1 MSFKVGM
8 ISLGCPKNQV
18 DAEHMLSRLH
28 EAGYYITNDES
39 GADVVIINTC
49 GFIDDAKKEAIE
61 NILEMAA
68 LKNEGR
74 IKGIVVTGCL
84 AERFREEVADEFPE
98 VNVVLG
104 LGSSKDICAAV
115 EAAYQGDAYSSFEG
129 APDINDEP
137 DRILTTPPYTAY
149 LRVADG
155 CDNCCTYCTIPQIRG
170 RFRSRTM
177 ENVLDE
183 ARRLAV
189 RGVKELVVV
198 AQDTTRYGE
207 DLYGEPRL
215 AELLENLSKIDGIKW
230 IRTLYTYP
238 DRITDK
244 LLDVMAREKKVLSY
258 LDIPLQHCNG
268 EILRNM
274 NRHGDRASLTALI
287 NKIRAKIPDIT
298 LRTTFITGFPAETE
312 EQFRELCEFTEEI
325 GFDRLGCF
333 AYSAEE
339 GTVAADM
346 EAQVDEEVKTRRAEI
361 IMDIQSRIVER
372 KNSERIGSTVQVIVE
387 GYDDYIKCYFGR
399 STADAPEIDA
409 KVFFCTDGVKLGEG
423 DIVSVEITDTIEYD
437 LLGCLQ
443 DSSDEE

>member
-8 ISLGCPKNQV
+8 ISLGCPKNQI

-28 EAGYYITNDES
+28 EGGYHITNDES
-39 GADVVIINTC
+39 SADVVIINTC

-68 LKNEGR
+68 LKAEGR
-74 IKGIVVTGCL
+74 IKGLVVTGCL
-84 AERFREEVADEFPE
+84 AQRFKDEVASEFPE

-104 LGSSKDICAAV
+104 LGANKDICKAVKAAHDG
-115 EAAYQGDAYSSFEG
+115 ENYTDFSDKA
-129 APDINDEP
+129 DINREP

-177 ENVLDE
+177 ENVIDE
-183 ARRLAV
+183 AKRLAA

-207 DLYGEPRL
+207 DLYGEPKL
-215 AELLENLSKIDGIKW
+215 AELLSELCKIDGIEW

-244 LLDVMAREKKVLSY
+244 LLDTMANEDKLVNY

-274 NRHGDRASLTALI
+274 NRRGDRASLTSLI
-287 NKIRAKIPDIT
+287 AKIRAKMPDIT
-298 LRTTFITGFPAETE
+298 LRTTFITGFPGETE
-312 EQFRELCEFTEEI
+312 AQFTELCEFVEEI

-346 EAQVDEEVKTRRAEI
+346 EGQVEDETKLRRAEI
-361 IMDIQSRIVER
+361 IMDIQSRKIER
-372 KNSERIGSTVQVIVE
+372 KNAEHIGSVKQVLVE
-387 GYDDYIKCYFGR
+387 GYDGYIKCFFGR
-399 STADAPEIDA
+399 SRGDAPEIDA
-409 KVFFCTDGVKLGEG
+409 KVFFCTDGIKLNEG
-423 DIVSVEITDTIEYD
+423 DIVNVEITDTIEYD
-437 LLGCLQ
+437 LLGLLT
-443 DSSDEE
+443 E

>member
-8 ISLGCPKNQV
+8 ISLGCPKNQI

-28 EAGYYITNDES
+28 EGGYHITNDES
-39 GADVVIINTC
+39 SADVVIINTC

-68 LKNEGR
+68 LKAEGR
-74 IKGIVVTGCL
+74 IKGLVVTGCL
-84 AERFREEVADEFPE
+84 AQRFKDEVASEFPE

-104 LGSSKDICAAV
+104 LGANKDICKAV
-115 EAAYQGDAYSSFEG
+115 KAAYDGENYTDFSDKA
-129 APDINDEP
+129 DINREP

-177 ENVLDE
+177 ENVIDE
-183 ARRLAV
+183 AKRLAA

-207 DLYGEPRL
+207 DLYGEPKL
-215 AELLENLSKIDGIKW
+215 AELLSELCKIDGIEW

-244 LLDVMAREKKVLSY
+244 LLDTMANEDKLVNY

-274 NRHGDRASLTALI
+274 NRRGDRASLTSLI
-287 NKIRAKIPDIT
+287 AKIRAKMPDIT
-298 LRTTFITGFPAETE
+298 LRTTFITGFPGETE
-312 EQFRELCEFTEEI
+312 AQFTELCEFVEEI

-346 EAQVDEEVKTRRAEI
+346 EGQVEDETKLRRAEI
-361 IMDIQSRIVER
+361 IMDIQSRKIER
-372 KNSERIGSTVQVIVE
+372 KNAEHIGSVKQVLVE
-387 GYDDYIKCYFGR
+387 GYDGYIKCFFGR
-399 STADAPEIDA
+399 SRGDAPEIDA
-409 KVFFCTDGVKLGEG
+409 KVFFCTDGIKLNEG
-423 DIVSVEITDTIEYD
+423 DIVNVEITDTIEYD
-437 LLGCLQ
+437 LLGLLT
-443 DSSDEE
+443 E

>member
-8 ISLGCPKNQV
+8 ISLGCPKNQI

-28 EAGYYITNDES
+28 EGGYHITNDES
-39 GADVVIINTC
+39 SADVVIINTC

-68 LKNEGR
+68 LKAEGR
-74 IKGIVVTGCL
+74 IKGLVVTGCL
-84 AERFREEVADEFPE
+84 AQRFKGEVASEFPE

-104 LGSSKDICAAV
+104 LGANKDICKAV
-115 EAAYQGDAYSSFEG
+115 KAAYGGENYTDFSDKA
-129 APDINDEP
+129 DINREP

-177 ENVLDE
+177 ENVMDE
-183 ARRLAV
+183 AKRLAA

-207 DLYGEPRL
+207 DLYGEPKL
-215 AELLENLSKIDGIKW
+215 AELLSELCKIDGIEW

-244 LLDVMAREKKVLSY
+244 LLDTMANEDKLVNY

-274 NRHGDRASLTALI
+274 NRRGDRASLTSLI
-287 NKIRAKIPDIT
+287 AKIRAKMPDIT
-298 LRTTFITGFPAETE
+298 LRTTFITGFPGETE
-312 EQFRELCEFTEEI
+312 AQFTELCEFVEEI

-346 EAQVDEEVKTRRAEI
+346 EGQVEDETKLRRAEI
-361 IMDIQSRIVER
+361 IMDIQSRKIER
-372 KNSERIGSTVQVIVE
+372 KNAEHIGSVKQVLVE
-387 GYDDYIKCYFGR
+387 GYDGYIKCFFGR
-399 STADAPEIDA
+399 SRGDAPEIDA
-409 KVFFCTDGVKLGEG
+409 KVFFCTDGIKLNEG
-423 DIVSVEITDTIEYD
+423 DIVNVEITDTIEYD
-437 LLGCLQ
+437 LLGLLT
-443 DSSDEE
+443 E

>member
-8 ISLGCPKNQV
+8 ISLGCPKNQI

-28 EAGYYITNDES
+28 EGGYHITNDES
-39 GADVVIINTC
+39 SADVVIINTC

-68 LKNEGR
+68 LKAEGR
-74 IKGIVVTGCL
+74 IKGLVVTGCL
-84 AERFREEVADEFPE
+84 AQRFKGEVASEFPE

-104 LGSSKDICAAV
+104 LGANKDICKAV
-115 EAAYQGDAYSSFEG
+115 KAAYDGENYTDFSDKA
-129 APDINDEP
+129 DINREP

-177 ENVLDE
+177 ENVIDE
-183 ARRLAV
+183 AKRLAA

-207 DLYGEPRL
+207 DLYGEPKL
-215 AELLENLSKIDGIKW
+215 AELLSELCKIDGIEW

-244 LLDVMAREKKVLSY
+244 LLDTMANEDKLVNY

-274 NRHGDRASLTALI
+274 NRRGDRASLTSLI
-287 NKIRAKIPDIT
+287 AKIRAKMPDIT
-298 LRTTFITGFPAETE
+298 LRTTFITGFPGETE
-312 EQFRELCEFTEEI
+312 AQFTELCEFVEEI

-346 EAQVDEEVKTRRAEI
+346 EGQVEDETKLRRAEI
-361 IMDIQSRIVER
+361 IMDIQSRKIER
-372 KNSERIGSTVQVIVE
+372 KNAEHIGSVKQVLVE
-387 GYDDYIKCYFGR
+387 GYDGYIKCFFGR
-399 STADAPEIDA
+399 SRGDAPEIDA
-409 KVFFCTDGVKLGEG
+409 KVFFCTDGIKLNEG
-423 DIVSVEITDTIEYD
+423 DIVNVEITDTIEYD
-437 LLGCLQ
+437 LLGLLT
-443 DSSDEE
+443 E